1 MAKAKKAGIKLE
13 DIKRNYFWI
22 VLPLVVVIAFV
33 FTVLAKGK
41 IKKAYVEK
49 SEAVQAEKKS
59 VDSIAGND
67 KHPNE
72 NTIAEIESVTDV
84 LKTSVFDAW
93 GLMYDDQKERNRWPR
108 QLSREFLDLVEKRLK
123 FREPIGVGRPDLLE
137 DYGYFIANHLPDLL
151 KKMQRRRVQVKE
163 YKLLKKAEMDHL
175 GITGLEERFWPV
187 YVSTDAD
194 GAQIC
199 YVGILS
205 DPEDEESPL
214 ADVYLYDVKKDLVSA
229 CEDSALRDQLKAK
242 EREPFYREVDPWIAT
257 PKDYMTF
264 GVSVDASAIMAAIS
278 GTDSAGG
285 ASGGSAMMG
294 GSSSMGGSSMGGG
307 MSGGASGG
315 PGGARG
321 SMEGGMSGDST
332 MGGGAGSGAIPGN
345 GIDPAEMQVAGTTL
359 EGLAGGAATGRG
371 GAAGGMGGAM
381 AAGPTGGASGG
392 MTGAAGGAAGRGG
405 MGATTEDPS
414 WAQQKYPGLP
424 PYKERRRVVGNV
436 DWPEPEIYTLPTW
449 EAETYP
455 KSIEVWYAQETLW
468 VYEALISVV
477 AETNKAYD
485 TIAKAPVKCVENML
499 IGQQAATEWG
509 TLKTTIGDLTGASA
523 ANAMGDMMGSSSMM
537 MSSSSMGSSSMGS
550 MGSSSSGGSA
560 EMQAADAI
568 LMGRYL
574 DLEGKPL
581 LASDKP
587 SFAEFNMMPVCL
599 KVVIDQRRVPELL
612 VSCAN
617 SAMPIDVKHIRVCP
631 DNNVP
636 FTMPVESTASADMMG
651 MGGSMMGGSSMMGSS
666 SMGGSSAGGA
676 SGGAGGA
683 RGSMDGAGGPGGSE
697 TGGVE
702 IGRSE
707 LGLSEYGADA
717 IRVEIFGVINIYNE
731 PNKDAFG
738 TGKEAQAAENAADV
752 ALTEAGAAEN
762 QAVADE
768 IAAAE
773 AEAEAATEATEAD
786 AETTENAEPTEADA
800 ETTAPAATDAATEPE
815 TTEAATPAP

>member
-33 FTVLAKGK
+33 FTMLAKGK

-49 SEAVQAEKKS
+49 SEAVQTEKKS
-59 VDSIAGND
+59 VDSIAGNN
-67 KHPNE
+67 KHPNDK
-72 NTIAEIESVTDV
+72 TIAEIEGVTDV

-108 QLSREFLDLVEKRLK
+108 QLSREFLDLVEKKLK
-123 FREPIGVGRPDLLE
+123 FRDPIGVGRPDLLE

-194 GAQIC
+194 GAQFC

-205 DPEDEESPL
+205 DPEKEDSPL

-257 PKDYMTF
+257 PKDYMEF
-264 GVSVDASAIMAAIS
+264 GATVDASAIMAAIS
-278 GTDSAGG
+278 GTDAMGG
-285 ASGGSAMMG
+285 ASGGSSMMSG
-294 GSSSMGGSSMGGG
+294 GSS

-315 PGGARG
+315 SGGARG
-321 SMEGGMSGDST
+321 SMEGGPGSMGGDSSA
-332 MGGGAGSGAIPGN
+332 GGAGSGAIPGN
-345 GIDPAEMQVAGTTL
+345 GLDPAEDQVAGTSL
-359 EGLAGGAATGRG
+359 EGLAGGMATGRCGMGG
-371 GAAGGMGGAM
+371 GAAAGGPSGGARGGM
-381 AAGPTGGASGG
+381 SGG
-392 MTGAAGGAAGRGG
+392 AGRGG
-405 MGATTEDPS
+405 MGGAVTEDPS
-414 WAQQKYPGLP
+414 WSQQKYPGLP

-436 DWPEPEIYTLPTW
+436 DWPNPEIYTLPTW
-449 EAETYP
+449 ESEAYP

-477 AETNKAYD
+477 AETNKDYD

-537 MSSSSMGSSSMGS
+537 MSSPSMGSTGT

-560 EMQAADAI
+560 EMQAADSI

-631 DNNVP
+631 DNNEP
-636 FTMPVESTASADMMG
+636 FTMPVETTASADMMG
-651 MGGSMMGGSSMMGSS
+651 MGGSSMMGSS
-666 SMGGSSAGGA
+666 MGGPGGSSGG
-676 SGGAGGA
+676 SGGA

-697 TGGVE
+697 AGGVE

-717 IRVEIFGVINIYNE
+717 IRVEVFGVINIYNE

-773 AEAEAATEATEAD
+773 AEAEAATDANAAD
-786 AETTENAEPTEADA
+786 AENATE
-800 ETTAPAATDAATEPE
+800 PAATETTEAEATEPE
-815 TTEAATPAP
+815 ATEAATPAS

>member
-33 FTVLAKGK
+33 FTMLAKGK

-49 SEAVQAEKKS
+49 SEAVQTEKKS
-59 VDSIAGND
+59 VDSIAGNN

-72 NTIAEIESVTDV
+72 KTIAEIEGVTDV

-108 QLSREFLDLVEKRLK
+108 QLSREFLDLVEKKLK
-123 FREPIGVGRPDLLE
+123 FRDPIGVGRPDLLE

-194 GAQIC
+194 GAQFC

-205 DPEDEESPL
+205 DPEKEDSPL

-257 PKDYMTF
+257 PKDYMEF
-264 GVSVDASAIMAAIS
+264 GATVDASAIMAAIS
-278 GTDSAGG
+278 GTDAMGG
-285 ASGGSAMMG
+285 ASGGSSMMSG
-294 GSSSMGGSSMGGG
+294 GSS

-315 PGGARG
+315 SGGARG
-321 SMEGGMSGDST
+321 SMEGGPGSMGGDSSA
-332 MGGGAGSGAIPGN
+332 GGAGSGAIPGN
-345 GIDPAEMQVAGTTL
+345 GLDPAEDQVAGTTL
-359 EGLAGGAATGRG
+359 EGLAGGMATGRG
-371 GAAGGMGGAM
+371 GMGGGAAAGG
-381 AAGPTGGASGG
+381 PSGGASGG
-392 MTGAAGGAAGRGG
+392 MSGGAGRGG
-405 MGATTEDPS
+405 MGGAVTEDPS
-414 WAQQKYPGLP
+414 WSQQKYPGLP

-436 DWPEPEIYTLPTW
+436 DWPNPEIYTLPTW
-449 EAETYP
+449 ESEAYP

-477 AETNKAYD
+477 AETNKDYD

-537 MSSSSMGSSSMGS
+537 MSSPSMGSTGT

-560 EMQAADAI
+560 EMQAADSI

-631 DNNVP
+631 DNNEP
-636 FTMPVESTASADMMG
+636 FTMPVETTASADMMG
-651 MGGSMMGGSSMMGSS
+651 MGGSSMMGSS
-666 SMGGSSAGGA
+666 MGGPGGSSGG
-676 SGGAGGA
+676 SGGA

-697 TGGVE
+697 AGGVE

-717 IRVEIFGVINIYNE
+717 IRVEVFGVINIYNE

-773 AEAEAATEATEAD
+773 AEAEAATDANAAD
-786 AETTENAEPTEADA
+786 AENATE
-800 ETTAPAATDAATEPE
+800 PAATETTEAEATEPE
-815 TTEAATPAP
+815 ATEAATPAS

>member
-33 FTVLAKGK
+33 FTVMAKGK

-59 VDSIAGND
+59 VDSIAGNN

-72 NTIAEIESVTDV
+72 NTIKEIEDVTDV

-108 QLSREFLDLVEKRLK
+108 QLSREFLDLVEKKLK
-123 FREPIGVGRPDLLE
+123 FRDPIGVGRPDLLE

-194 GAQIC
+194 GAQFC

-205 DPEDEESPL
+205 DPEKEDSPL
-214 ADVYLYDVKKDLVSA
+214 SDVYLYDVKKDLVSA

-264 GVSVDASAIMAAIS
+264 GATVDASAIMAAIS
-278 GTDSAGG
+278 GTDAMGG
-285 ASGGSAMMG
+285 ASGGSSMMSG
-294 GSSSMGGSSMGGG
+294 GSS

-315 PGGARG
+315 SGGARG
-321 SMEGGMSGDST
+321 SMEGGPGGMGGDSST
-332 MGGGAGSGAIPGN
+332 SGGAGSGAIPGN
-345 GIDPAEMQVAGTTL
+345 GLDPAEDQVAGTTL
-359 EGLAGGAATGRG
+359 EGLAGGMTTGRG
-371 GAAGGMGGAM
+371 GMGGGASAGG
-381 AAGPTGGASGG
+381 PTGASGG
-392 MTGAAGGAAGRGG
+392 MSGAAGGAGRGG
-405 MGATTEDPS
+405 MNGAVTEDPTWS
-414 WAQQKYPGLP
+414 QQKYPGLP

-436 DWPEPEIYTLPTW
+436 DWPDPEIYTLPTW

-477 AETNKAYD
+477 AETNKDYD

-537 MSSSSMGSSSMGS
+537 MGSSMGSSMGS

-560 EMQAADAI
+560 EMQAADSI

-599 KVVIDQRRVPELL
+599 KVVVDQRRVPELL

-636 FTMPVESTASADMMG
+636 FTMPVETTASSDMMG
-651 MGGSMMGGSSMMGSS
+651 MGGSSMMGSS
-666 SMGGSSAGGA
+666 MGGSSMGGPGGS
-676 SGGAGGA
+676 SGSSGGA

-697 TGGVE
+697 MGGVE

-773 AEAEAATEATEAD
+773 AEAEAATETTEA
-786 AETTENAEPTEADA
+786 AE
-800 ETTAPAATDAATEPE
+800 ATDAATTENAD
-815 TTEAATPAP
+815 TTEPASTEAEAATETATPAP

>member
-49 SEAVQAEKKS
+49 SEAVKAEKSS
-59 VDSIAGND
+59 VDSIAGNS

-72 NTIAEIESVTDV
+72 KTIEEIAGVTEV
-84 LKTSVFDAW
+84 LKTSVFGAW

-108 QLSREFLDLVEKRLK
+108 QLSREFLDLVEKKLK
-123 FREPIGVGRPDLLE
+123 FRDSIDPSKPYLLE
-137 DYGYFIANHLPDLL
+137 DYGYFIGNHLPDLL
-151 KKMQRRRVQVKE
+151 KKMKRRRVQVKE
-163 YKLLKKAEMDHL
+163 YKLLKKNEMNLL
-175 GITGLEERFWPV
+175 GIADLEERFWPV
-187 YVSTDAD
+187 YVATDAD
-194 GAQIC
+194 GAQFC

-205 DPEDEESPL
+205 DPENEESPL
-214 ADVYLYDVKKDLVSA
+214 ADVYLYDVKKDLVSV
-229 CEDSALRDQLKAK
+229 CEDSALRDELKAK

-257 PKDYMTF
+257 PKDYMQF
-264 GVSVDASAIMAAIS
+264 GATVDASAIMAAIS

-285 ASGGSAMMG
+285 ASGGSSMASSSAG
-294 GSSSMGGSSMGGG
+294 GSMGGMSGGA
-307 MSGGASGG
+307 GGASGG

-321 SMEGGMSGDST
+321 SMEGGMSG
-332 MGGGAGSGAIPGN
+332 GAGGVGGGAIPGN
-345 GIDPAEMQVAGTTL
+345 GVDPAEDQVAGTSL

-371 GAAGGMGGAM
+371 GAGGMGGA
-381 AAGPTGGASGG
+381 PTGGMGGASGMSG
-392 MTGAAGGAAGRGG
+392 GAGGRAGG

-436 DWPEPEIYTLPTW
+436 DWPDPEIYTLPTW
-449 EAETYP
+449 NADAAP

-477 AETNKAYD
+477 AETNKDYD
-485 TIAKAPVKCVENML
+485 ALAKAPVKCVENML
-499 IGQQAATEWG
+499 IGQRAAAEWG

-523 ANAMGDMMGSSSMM
+523 ASAMGDMMGSSSMM
-537 MSSSSMGSSSMGS
+537 SSSSMGS
-550 MGSSSSGGSA
+550 MGMGSTGSMGSSGGSA
-560 EMQAADAI
+560 EMQAAENI

-574 DLEGKPL
+574 DGEGKPL
-581 LASDKP
+581 LADDKP
-587 SFAEFNMMPVCL
+587 PFAEFNMMPVCL

-617 SAMPIDVKHIRVCP
+617 CAMPIDVKHIRVCP

-636 FTMPVESTASADMMG
+636 FAMPVETTASSDMMG
-651 MGGSMMGGSSMMGSS
+651 MGGSSTMGS
-666 SMGGSSAGGA
+666 SMGGSSMGSSSSGGAGGA
-676 SGGAGGA
+676 SGGPGGA
-683 RGSMDGAGGPGGSE
+683 RGAMGGAGGPGGSE

-738 TGKEAQAAENAADV
+738 TGEEAKKSENAADV

-762 QAVADE
+762 QAAVD
-768 IAAAE
+768 AAKAE
-773 AEAEAATEATEAD
+773 NAATAEESATTDADATE
-786 AETTENAEPTEADA
+786 T
-800 ETTAPAATDAATEPE
+800 PAAP
-815 TTEAATPAP
+815 ATPATPEPEADENATPTAP

>member
-33 FTVLAKGK
+33 FTMLAKGK

-59 VDSIAGND
+59 VDSIAGNN

-72 NTIAEIESVTDV
+72 KTISEIEGVTDV

-108 QLSREFLDLVEKRLK
+108 QLSREFLDLVEKKLK
-123 FREPIGVGRPDLLE
+123 FRDPIGVGRPDLLE

-194 GAQIC
+194 GAQLC

-205 DPEDEESPL
+205 DPENEESPL

-264 GVSVDASAIMAAIS
+264 GVTVDANAIMSAIS
-278 GTDSAGG
+278 GTDAAGG
-285 ASGGSAMMG
+285 ASGGSSMM
-294 GSSSMGGSSMGGG
+294 GSSSMGGSSMGG
-307 MSGGASGG
+307 ASGG
-315 PGGARG
+315 SGGARG
-321 SMEGGMSGDST
+321 SMDGAGGPGGMGGDSS

-345 GIDPAEMQVAGTTL
+345 GIDPAEMQIAGTTL
-359 EGLAGGAATGRG
+359 EGLAGGTATGRG
-371 GAAGGMGGAM
+371 GMGGGAAGGAM
-381 AAGPTGGASGG
+381 TG
-392 MTGAAGGAAGRGG
+392 GAAGGAAGGGMAGGAAGRG

-449 EAETYP
+449 ESEAYP

-477 AETNKAYD
+477 AETNKDYD

-509 TLKTTIGDLTGASA
+509 ALKTTIGDLTGASA

-537 MSSSSMGSSSMGS
+537 MSSSMGSSSMGS

-636 FTMPVESTASADMMG
+636 FTMPVETTASADMMG

-786 AETTENAEPTEADA
+786 AETTENAEPTEAEA
-800 ETTAPAATDAATEPE
+800 ETPAPAATDAATELE

>member
-33 FTVLAKGK
+33 FTIMAKGK

-59 VDSIAGND
+59 VDSIAANA

-72 NTIAEIESVTDV
+72 KTIEEIEGVTEV

-93 GLMYDDQKERNRWPR
+93 GSMYDDQKERNRWPR
-108 QLSREFLDLVEKRLK
+108 QLSREFLDLVENKLK
-123 FREPIGVGRPDLLE
+123 FRDPIGVGRPDLLE

-194 GAQIC
+194 GAQFC

-205 DPEDEESPL
+205 DPENEESPL
-214 ADVYLYDVKKDLVSA
+214 TDVYLYDVKKDLVA
-229 CEDSALRDQLKAK
+229 VCEDSALRDQLKAK

-285 ASGGSAMMG
+285 ASGGSAMM
-294 GSSSMGGSSMGGG
+294 SGGSSMAGGG

-315 PGGARG
+315 AGGARG
-321 SMEGGMSGDST
+321 SMEGGMSGGDSS
-332 MGGGAGSGAIPGN
+332 MGGAGSGAIPGN
-345 GIDPAEMQVAGTTL
+345 GIDPAEMQVAGTSL
-359 EGLAGGAATGRG
+359 EGLAGGATTGRG
-371 GAAGGMGGAM
+371 GAMGGAGTM
-381 AAGPTGGASGG
+381 GGGAMGGAGAMGGGAS
-392 MTGAAGGAAGRGG
+392 GGAAGRGG

-414 WAQQKYPGLP
+414 WSQQKYPGLP

-468 VYEALISVV
+468 VYEAVISVV
-477 AETNKAYD
+477 AETNKDFD

-537 MSSSSMGSSSMGS
+537 TSSSMGSSSMGS
-550 MGSSSSGGSA
+550 MGSTSSGGSA
-560 EMQAADAI
+560 EVQAADAI

-599 KVVIDQRRVPELL
+599 KVVIDQRRIPELL

-636 FTMPVESTASADMMG
+636 FTMPVETTASADAMG
-651 MGGSMMGGSSMMGSS
+651 MGGSSMGGSSMMGSS
-666 SMGGSSAGGA
+666 SMGGASAGGA
-676 SGGAGGA
+676 SGGA
-683 RGSMDGAGGPGGSE
+683 RGSMEGAGGAGGSE

-707 LGLSEYGADA
+707 LGMSEYGADA

-773 AEAEAATEATEAD
+773 AEAATEATEATD
-786 AETTENAEPTEADA
+786 ENAEATEAEPA
-800 ETTAPAATDAATEPE
+800 ENAATTDGATTAP
-815 TTEAATPAP
+815 

>member
-33 FTVLAKGK
+33 FTMLAKGK

-49 SEAVQAEKKS
+49 SEAVQTEKKS
-59 VDSIAGND
+59 VDSIAGNN
-67 KHPNE
+67 KHPNDK
-72 NTIAEIESVTDV
+72 TIAEIEGVTDV

-108 QLSREFLDLVEKRLK
+108 QLSREFLDLVEKKLK
-123 FREPIGVGRPDLLE
+123 FRDPIGVGRPDLLE

-194 GAQIC
+194 GAQFC

-205 DPEDEESPL
+205 DPEKEDSPL

-257 PKDYMTF
+257 PKDYMEF
-264 GVSVDASAIMAAIS
+264 GATVDASAIMAAIS
-278 GTDSAGG
+278 GTDAMGG
-285 ASGGSAMMG
+285 ASGGSSMMSG
-294 GSSSMGGSSMGGG
+294 GSS

-315 PGGARG
+315 SGGARG
-321 SMEGGMSGDST
+321 SMEGGPGSMGGDSSA
-332 MGGGAGSGAIPGN
+332 GGAGSGAIPGN
-345 GIDPAEMQVAGTTL
+345 GLDPAEDQVAGTSL
-359 EGLAGGAATGRG
+359 EGLAGGMATGRCGMGG
-371 GAAGGMGGAM
+371 GAAAGG
-381 AAGPTGGASGG
+381 PSGGASGG
-392 MTGAAGGAAGRGG
+392 MSGGAGRGG
-405 MGATTEDPS
+405 MGGAVTEDPS
-414 WAQQKYPGLP
+414 WSQQKYPGLP

-436 DWPEPEIYTLPTW
+436 DWPNPEIYTLPTW
-449 EAETYP
+449 ESEAYP

-477 AETNKAYD
+477 AETNKDYD

-537 MSSSSMGSSSMGS
+537 MSSPSMGSTGT

-560 EMQAADAI
+560 EMQAADSI

-631 DNNVP
+631 DNNEP
-636 FTMPVESTASADMMG
+636 FTMPVETTASADMMG
-651 MGGSMMGGSSMMGSS
+651 MGGSSMMGSS
-666 SMGGSSAGGA
+666 MGGPGGSSGG
-676 SGGAGGA
+676 SGGA

-697 TGGVE
+697 AGGVE

-717 IRVEIFGVINIYNE
+717 IRVEVFGVINIYNE

-773 AEAEAATEATEAD
+773 AEAEAATDANAAD
-786 AETTENAEPTEADA
+786 AENATE
-800 ETTAPAATDAATEPE
+800 PAATETTEAEATEPE
-815 TTEAATPAP
+815 ATEAATPAS

>member
-1 MAKAKKAGIKLE
+1 ME

-33 FTVLAKGK
+33 FTILAKGK

-59 VDSIAGND
+59 VDSIAGNS

-72 NTIAEIESVTDV
+72 KTIAEIEGVTDV

-108 QLSREFLDLVEKRLK
+108 QLSREFLDLVEKKLK
-123 FREPIGVGRPDLLE
+123 FRDPIGAGRPDLLE

-175 GITGLEERFWPV
+175 GIAGLEERVWPV
-187 YVSTDAD
+187 YVSTDSD
-194 GAQIC
+194 GAQFC

-205 DPEDEESPL
+205 DPENEESPL
-214 ADVYLYDVKKDLVSA
+214 SDVYLYDVKKDLVTV
-229 CEDSALRDQLKAK
+229 CEDSSLRDQLKAQA
-242 EREPFYREVDPWIAT
+242 REPFYREVDPWIAT

-264 GVSVDASAIMAAIS
+264 GVTVDASAIMAAIS
-278 GTDSAGG
+278 GTDAAGG
-285 ASGGSAMMG
+285 ASGGSSMMG
-294 GSSSMGGSSMGGG
+294 GSSMGGSSMGGG

-321 SMEGGMSGDST
+321 SMEGGMGGDSS
-332 MGGGAGSGAIPGN
+332 MGGAGSGAIPGN
-345 GIDPAEMQVAGTTL
+345 GVDPAEMQVAGTTL
-359 EGLAGGAATGRG
+359 EGLAGGTATGRG
-371 GAAGGMGGAM
+371 GMGAAMSTG
-381 AAGPTGGASGG
+381 GPTGGASGG
-392 MTGAAGGAAGRGG
+392 MGGGASGGAGRGG
-405 MGATTEDPS
+405 MGATTEDPT

-436 DWPEPEIYTLPTW
+436 DWPQPEIYTLPTW
-449 EAETYP
+449 EDGTFP

-477 AETNKAYD
+477 AETNRDYD

-523 ANAMGDMMGSSSMM
+523 ASAMGDMMGSSSMM
-537 MSSSSMGSSSMGS
+537 MSSSSMMGSSPMGS
-550 MGSSSSGGSA
+550 MGASSGGSA

-617 SAMPIDVKHIRVCP
+617 SAMPID
-631 DNNVP
+631 
-636 FTMPVESTASADMMG
+636 
-651 MGGSMMGGSSMMGSS
+651 
-666 SMGGSSAGGA
+666 
-676 SGGAGGA
+676 
-683 RGSMDGAGGPGGSE
+683 
-697 TGGVE
+697 
-702 IGRSE
+702 
-707 LGLSEYGADA
+707 
-717 IRVEIFGVINIYNE
+717 
-731 PNKDAFG
+731 
-738 TGKEAQAAENAADV
+738 
-752 ALTEAGAAEN
+752 
-762 QAVADE
+762 
-768 IAAAE
+768 
-773 AEAEAATEATEAD
+773 
-786 AETTENAEPTEADA
+786 
-800 ETTAPAATDAATEPE
+800 
-815 TTEAATPAP
+815 

>member
-33 FTVLAKGK
+33 FTIMAKGK

-59 VDSIAGND
+59 VDSIAANA

-72 NTIAEIESVTDV
+72 KTIEEIEGVTEV

-93 GLMYDDQKERNRWPR
+93 GSMYDDQKERNRWPR
-108 QLSREFLDLVEKRLK
+108 QLSREFLDLVENKLK
-123 FREPIGVGRPDLLE
+123 FRDPIGVGRPDLLE

-194 GAQIC
+194 GAQFC

-205 DPEDEESPL
+205 DPENEESPL
-214 ADVYLYDVKKDLVSA
+214 TDVYLYDVKKDLVA
-229 CEDSALRDQLKAK
+229 VCEDSALRDQLKAK

-285 ASGGSAMMG
+285 ASGGSAMM
-294 GSSSMGGSSMGGG
+294 SGGSSMAGGG

-315 PGGARG
+315 AGGARG
-321 SMEGGMSGDST
+321 SMEGGMSGGDSS
-332 MGGGAGSGAIPGN
+332 MGGAGSGAIPGN
-345 GIDPAEMQVAGTTL
+345 GIDPAEMQVAGTSL
-359 EGLAGGAATGRG
+359 EGLAGGATTGRG
-371 GAAGGMGGAM
+371 GAMGGAGTM
-381 AAGPTGGASGG
+381 GGGAMGGGAS
-392 MTGAAGGAAGRGG
+392 GGAAGRGG

-414 WAQQKYPGLP
+414 WSQQKYPGLP

-477 AETNKAYD
+477 AETNKDFD

-537 MSSSSMGSSSMGS
+537 TSSSMGSSSMGS
-550 MGSSSSGGSA
+550 MGSTSSGGSA
-560 EMQAADAI
+560 EVQAADAI

-599 KVVIDQRRVPELL
+599 KVVIDQRRIPELL

-636 FTMPVESTASADMMG
+636 FTMPVETTASADAMG
-651 MGGSMMGGSSMMGSS
+651 MGGSSMGGSSMMGSS
-666 SMGGSSAGGA
+666 SMGGASAGGA
-676 SGGAGGA
+676 SGGA
-683 RGSMDGAGGPGGSE
+683 RGSMEGAGGAGGSE

-707 LGLSEYGADA
+707 LGMSEYGADA

-773 AEAEAATEATEAD
+773 AEAATEATEATEATD
-786 AETTENAEPTEADA
+786 ENAEATEAEPA
-800 ETTAPAATDAATEPE
+800 ENAEATEAEPAENAATTDGATTAP
-815 TTEAATPAP
+815 